1 MYNQVRVQNK
11 YLLYWMLLVQQI
23 SILSF
28 SSTDM
33 YVQPTAIG
41 CAVYLTSVVANK
53 EGRVQNS
60 LEIKPIFLNQSLTS
74 SFNLDKLILL
84 NANRE

>member
-1 MYNQVRVQNK
+1 MCLGTKQILALLDATGPDDFDFILFK
-11 YLLYWMLLVQQI
+11 YR
-23 SILSF
+23 
-28 SSTDM
+28 

-53 EGRVQNS
+53 EGRVPNS
-60 LEIKPIFLNQSLTS
+60 LEIKPIFLKQSLSS